1 MVNISDSIMDVIS
14 SLSEDDISS
23 LKKMVDGLL
32 KDNPSLASLA
42 GQPGDR
48 SGGHSGGHSGGES
61 PLSPEILTKLGG
73 IMSSFSG
80 TDERIGLLLA
90 IKPLLSPRRQKRADN
105 AIQILKLLKILPAVG
120 SLGLF

>member
-23 LKKMVDGLL
+23 LKKMADGLL

>member
-23 LKKMVDGLL
+23 LKKMADGLL

-48 SGGHSGGHSGGES
+48 SGSHSGGHSGGES

>member
-23 LKKMVDGLL
+23 LKKMADGLL

-48 SGGHSGGHSGGES
+48 SGGNSGGHSGGES
-61 PLSPEILTKLGG
+61 PLNPEILTKLGG

-105 AIQILKLLKILPAVG
+105 AIQILKLLKILPAAG

>member
-23 LKKMVDGLL
+23 LKKMADGLL

-105 AIQILKLLKILPAVG
+105 AIQILKLLKILPAAG

>member
-23 LKKMVDGLL
+23 LKKMADGLL

-61 PLSPEILTKLGG
+61 PLRPEILTKLGG

-105 AIQILKLLKILPAVG
+105 AIQILKLLKILPAAG

>member
-23 LKKMVDGLL
+23 LKKMADGLL

-48 SGGHSGGHSGGES
+48 SGSHSGGHSGGES

-105 AIQILKLLKILPAVG
+105 AIQILKLLKILPTAG

>member
-23 LKKMVDGLL
+23 LKKMADGLL

-61 PLSPEILTKLGG
+61 PLNPEILTKLGG

-105 AIQILKLLKILPAVG
+105 AIQILKLLKILPAAG

>member
-23 LKKMVDGLL
+23 LKKMADGLL

-48 SGGHSGGHSGGES
+48 SGSHSGGHSGGES

-105 AIQILKLLKILPAVG
+105 AIQILKLLKILPAAG

>member
-23 LKKMVDGLL
+23 LKKMADGLL

-48 SGGHSGGHSGGES
+48 SGSHSGGHSGGES
-61 PLSPEILTKLGG
+61 PLSPEILTKLGS